1 MLKIVTPSFIPSPSC
16 AGTAVRRSPRMMAA
30 AAAALIAMCLLLT
43 GCDGAPDSGDSPQVR
58 ESVSQKETEQAAP
71 EEAPQPAAEQDD
83 AQEEADRAAQE
94 AAAQEAEQAAQEAA
108 AQEAA
113 NQAAQ
118 EAAAQE
124 AADRAAQEAA
134 AQEEAQEQAPT
145 SVYYA
150 NCAAVRAAGAAPL
163 YEGDPG
169 YRSQLDR
176 DHDGV
181 ACE

>member
-1 MLKIVTPSFIPSPSC
+1 
-16 AGTAVRRSPRMMAA
+16 MMAA

-43 GCDGAPDSGDSPQVR
+43 GCDGTPDSGDSPQVR

-83 AQEEADRAAQE
+83 AQEEAERAAQE
-94 AAAQEAEQAAQEAA
+94 AAAQEAADQAAQEAA

-118 EAAAQE
+118 EAAQ
-124 AADRAAQEAA
+124 
-134 AQEEAQEQAPT
+134 QEEVREQAPT

-150 NCAAVRAAGAAPL
+150 SCADARAAGAAPL

-176 DHDGV
+176 DHDGI

>member
-1 MLKIVTPSFIPSPSC
+1 MFKIVTPSFIPSPSC
-16 AGTAVRRSPRMMAA
+16 AGTGTAARRSPRMMAA

-43 GCDGAPDSGDSPQVR
+43 GCDGTPDSGDSPQVR

-83 AQEEADRAAQE
+83 AQEEAER
-94 AAAQEAEQAAQEAA
+94 
-108 AQEAA
+108 
-113 NQAAQ
+113 AAQ

-124 AADRAAQEAA
+124 AADQAAQEAA
-134 AQEEAQEQAPT
+134 QQEEVREQAPT

-150 NCAAVRAAGAAPL
+150 SCADARAAGAAPL

-176 DHDGV
+176 DHDGI